1 MRSNVASPTELL
13 LLSTPALCV
22 DGVTETVVVA
32 VLVLETTAATI
43 VGSSGSNVA
52 RDVGSSMVT
61 RFCVLGVGSVA
72 LDMMPP
78 APAPAAALSTLRLPL
93 MVGGGGNVGAA
104 DTLSTKSTYGLCCS
118 GT

>member
-13 LLSTPALCV
+13 PLSTPALCV

-78 APAPAAALSTLRLPL
+78 APAAALSTLRLPL

>member
-1 MRSNVASPTELL
+1 MRSSVASPPEAL

-32 VLVLETTAATI
+32 VVVVETTAATI
-43 VGSSGSNVA
+43 VGSSGSKVV

-61 RFCVLGVGSVA
+61 RFCVFGVGSVA
-72 LDMMPP
+72 LDMVAR
-78 APAPAAALSTLRLPL
+78 APLRLPL
-93 MVGGGGNVGAA
+93 IVGGGIA
-104 DTLSTKSTYGLCCS
+104 DPCMLSISGLGTKSTYGLCCS